1 METEPGWH
9 LGYLTPADAE
19 RAIKEIESRTI

>member
-19 RAIKEIESRTI
+19 RAVAEITEKKR